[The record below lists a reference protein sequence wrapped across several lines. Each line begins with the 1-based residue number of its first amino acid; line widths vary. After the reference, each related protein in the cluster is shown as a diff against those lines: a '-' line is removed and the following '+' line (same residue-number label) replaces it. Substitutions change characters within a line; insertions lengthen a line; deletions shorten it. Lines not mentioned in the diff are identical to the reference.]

1 MSALRHPVPPAFR
14 WTLKPVPTHNPAVTA
29 QLPYSC
35 VVPVYNEEGSLP
47 LIRAELLPVLRDLDG
62 DFELLIVDDGST
74 DRSPE
79 ILREFLAEIPE
90 CVVYRL
96 DRNWGL
102 TSALDAG
109 FRLARGEVIISLDAD
124 LQNDPKDIPLL
135 IGKLDEADLVIGW
148 RADRKDKFVKRI
160 SSRIANGVRNWMT
173 DEVVHDSTCPL
184 KVFRREVYARIK
196 MFDGLHRFFPTL
208 VKLEG
213 FRIAEVKV
221 GHRPRREGVSK
232 YGVWNRVFKGLRDL
246 RTVRWMKKNT
256 LRYRSERIQP

>member
-1 MSALRHPVPPAFR
+1 MG
-14 WTLKPVPTHNPAVTA
+14 THNPAVTA
-29 QLPYSC
+29 KLTYSC

-79 ILREFLAEIPE
+79 ILREFVREIPE

-102 TSALDAG
+102 SSALDAG
-109 FRLARGEVIISLDAD
+109 FRLARGEIIISLDAD
-124 LQNDPKDIPLL
+124 LQNDPRDIPLL
-135 IGKLDEADLVIGW
+135 LGKLTQADLVIGW
-148 RADRKDKFVKRI
+148 RADRQDRFVKRI
-160 SSRIANGVRNWMT
+160 SSKIANGVRNLLT
-173 DEVVHDSTCPL
+173 REVVHDSTCPL
-184 KVFRREVYARIK
+184 KVFKREVYSRFK

-213 FRIAEVKV
+213 FAITEVKV
-221 GHRPRREGVSK
+221 AHRPRRAGVSK
-232 YGVWNRVFKGLRDL
+232 YGVFNRVFKGLRDL
-246 RTVRWMKKNT
+246 KTVRWMKKNT
-256 LRYRSERIQP
+256 LRYTSERVRP

>member
-1 MSALRHPVPPAFR
+1 MTSEL
-14 WTLKPVPTHNPAVTA
+14 
-29 QLPYSC
+29 QYSC

-47 LIRAELLPVLRDLDG
+47 LIREELLPVLRELAG
-62 DFELLIVDDGST
+62 EFELLFVDDGST

-79 ILREFLAEIPE
+79 ILLEFLREIPE
-90 CVVYRL
+90 CVVHRL
-96 DRNWGL
+96 DRNRGL
-102 TSALDAG
+102 SSALDAG

-124 LQNDPKDIPLL
+124 LQNDPADIPLL
-135 IGKLDEADLVIGW
+135 LSKLGEADLVIGW
-148 RADRKDKFVKRI
+148 RADRKDKFVKRV
-160 SSRIANGVRNWMT
+160 SSRIANGVRNLLT

-184 KVFRREVYARIK
+184 KVFRREVYRSIK

-213 FRIAEVKV
+213 FRIAEVEV
-221 GHRPRREGVSK
+221 SHRPRRAGVSK

-256 LRYRSERIQP
+256 LRYKSERVRP

>member
-1 MSALRHPVPPAFR
+1 MRSE
-14 WTLKPVPTHNPAVTA
+14 
-29 QLPYSC
+29 LPYSC

-47 LIRAELLPVLRDLDG
+47 LVREELLPVLRELPG
-62 DFELLIVDDGST
+62 DFELLFVDDGST

-79 ILREFLAEIPE
+79 ILRRFLAEIPE

-135 IGKLDEADLVIGW
+135 LGKLDEADLVIGW
-148 RADRKDKFVKRI
+148 RADRKDKFVKRV
-160 SSRIANGVRNWMT
+160 SSRIANGVRNLLT
-173 DEVVHDSTCPL
+173 AEDVHDSTCPL
-184 KVFRREVYARIK
+184 KVFRREVYSRIK
-196 MFDGLHRFFPTL
+196 LFDGLHRFIPTL

-213 FRIAEVKV
+213 YRIAEVKV
-221 GHRPRREGVSK
+221 AHRPRREGVSK
-232 YGVWNRVFKGLRDL
+232 YGVLNRVFKGLRDL
-246 RTVRWMKKNT
+246 RTVRWMKKNA
-256 LRYRSERIQP
+256 LCYRSERVRP